1 LKILFLEGLN
11 WCPVFCGIYIRPKN
25 FTIGVQARLVG
36 VDSFPAFFLPVSLL
50 PAEDAG
56 HLVAI
61 GIVARIGSPLL
72 LIVVPKITLRTKA
85 LFWLLMICLLLA
97 SILIGAETPL
107 PIVRDGFNRFFLV
120 LLLNGLNLRG
130 SLSLVLRAE
139 LNGS

>member
-1 LKILFLEGLN
+1 
-11 WCPVFCGIYIRPKN
+11 
-25 FTIGVQARLVG
+25 LVG

-72 LIVVPKITLRTKA
+72 LIVGPEITQRTKA
-85 LFWLLMICLLLA
+85 LFWLLTICLLLA

-120 LLLNGLNLRG
+120 LLLNGLNFRR

-139 LNGS
+139 LNES